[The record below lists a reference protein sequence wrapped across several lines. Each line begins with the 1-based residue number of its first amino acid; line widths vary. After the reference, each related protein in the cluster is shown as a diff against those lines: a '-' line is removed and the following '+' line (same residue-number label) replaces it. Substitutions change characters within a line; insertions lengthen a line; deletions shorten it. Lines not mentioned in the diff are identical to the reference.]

1 MQEKA
6 RCFSGLQKWAR
17 KQCPANVHFSF
28 SEWLGERVGVAF
40 RKTRQSHDRPAP
52 QPAPRFF
59 CLPAAFLA
67 VDPLVKIPALAHDA
81 GHIVTPNAAARTPP
95 PQNSTIS
102 A

>member
-28 SEWLGERVGVAF
+28 SEWLGERVGVAL

-52 QPAPRFF
+52 SRAPGF
-59 CLPAAFLA
+59 CCLAADFLA
-67 VDPLVKIPALAHDA
+67 VDRHVKIAARADD
-81 GHIVTPNAAARTPP
+81 GEHIVNQNGAAIFTWRSTARK
-95 PQNSTIS
+95 S
-102 A
+102 